1 MHLPG
6 AGVGGHCL
14 PKDSWLL
21 KYGVDTYGA
30 TPVEAKIL
38 TGARALNDS
47 MPLHMADLA
56 EAALRKAGIALSSA
70 RIAILGYAFLEESDD
85 TRNTPARP
93 LIEALRQRGVGQI
106 AVHDPFVREEELPGV
121 KRDLLETLHGCHCA
135 LLVTA
140 HSAYKNV
147 DLTEVARAMAYPLV
161 IDGRNALG
169 KPPAPLQVITVG
181 RNHAQ

>member
-38 TGARALNDS
+38 TGARAVNDS

-56 EAALRKAGIALSSA
+56 EAALRQAGIPLSSA
-70 RIAILGYAFLEESDD
+70 KIAILGYAFLEESDD

-93 LIEALRQRGVGQI
+93 SDRRAEAS
-106 AVHDPFVREEELPGV
+106 AV
-121 KRDLLETLHGCHCA
+121 
-135 LLVTA
+135 
-140 HSAYKNV
+140 S
-147 DLTEVARAMAYPLV
+147 
-161 IDGRNALG
+161 GRSSC
-169 KPPAPLQVITVG
+169 TTRSFG
-181 RNHAQ
+181 RKSFLK